1 VRQATAGPREVARLN
16 RPVIH
21 TGRFEDPTAGG
32 GSDRLY
38 CRFQLLCSQRANQ
51 WSCKP
56 QPHIGITVKLKGVST
71 ARQRHN
77 HMKGLTK
84 SDLKIR
90 DC

>member
-1 VRQATAGPREVARLN
+1 
-16 RPVIH
+16 
-21 TGRFEDPTAGG
+21 
-32 GSDRLY
+32 
-38 CRFQLLCSQRANQ
+38 LLCSQQANQ